1 MKKFSILLFVLLVFN
16 SCGGDSFDAEVE
28 KNKIFD
34 VHDEVMPKI
43 GEVMNL
49 KKKVL
54 EKADGLEGEPANELR
69 DLAAELDN
77 ASEAMMS
84 WMRDWS
90 KNSSQYMEMKNGAEA
105 QKKYLAAEMKRV
117 EEVKEAI
124 NGSIAKAKEA
134 LK

>member
-1 MKKFSILLFVLLVFN
+1 MKKLSILLFVLFAIT
-16 SCGGDSFDAEVE
+16 SCGGDSFNAEAE

-49 KKKVL
+49 KKQVL
-54 EKADGLEGEPANELR
+54 AKAGEAEEEQASALR
-69 DLAAELDN
+69 DLANELDN
-77 ASEAMMS
+77 ASESMMS

-105 QKKYLAAEMKRV
+105 QKNYLSAEMKRV

>member
-1 MKKFSILLFVLLVFN
+1 MKKLSILLFVLLAFS
-16 SCGGDSFDAEVE
+16 SCGGDSFNAEVE

-43 GEVMNL
+43 GEVINL
-49 KKKVL
+49 KKQVL
-54 EKADGLEGEPANELR
+54 EKAEGLQDTEASELKT
-69 DLAAELDN
+69 LAEELDN

-90 KNSSQYMEMKNGAEA
+90 KNSGQYMEMKNGAEA
-105 QKKYLAAEMKRV
+105 QKGYLAAEMKRV

-124 NGSIAKAKEA
+124 NSSLAKAKEA

>member
-1 MKKFSILLFVLLVFN
+1 MKKLSILLFVLLAFN